1 MPDPIFA
8 DPRLASLYDTLEGER
23 PDLDAYA
30 AIVDELGARSVLD
43 VGCGTGVFALLLAD
57 RGIDATGVDPAA
69 ASLDVARSKPGADR
83 VHWVA
88 APATEL
94 PALAVD
100 LVTMTGNVAQ
110 VFVDDG
116 EWNRTLRSVRA
127 ALRPGGHLVLETRRP
142 ERAGWLEWTPE
153 LSRQT
158 VDTPHMGLVTNWVE
172 LTDVSLPLVSF
183 RWTFVFEGW
192 GEVVVSDSTLR
203 FRDRREIES
212 TLAVAGFDVL
222 DVRDAPDRP
231 GKEHVFVARAQRQS
245 N

>member
-1 MPDPIFA
+1 VPDPIFA
-8 DPRLASLYDTLEGER
+8 DPRLARLYDALEGER
-23 PDLDAYA
+23 PDLDVYA
-30 AIVDELGARSVLD
+30 AIVDELRARSVLD
-43 VGCGTGVFALLLAD
+43 IGCGTGVFALLLAD
-57 RGIDATGVDPAA
+57 RGIDVTGVDPAA

-83 VHWVA
+83 VHWVR
-88 APATEL
+88 APATDL

-127 ALRPGGHLVLETRRP
+127 ALRQGGHLVFETRRP

-158 VDTPHMGLVTNWVE
+158 VDMPRIGLVTNWVE

-183 RWTFVFEGW
+183 RWTFVLETSGD
-192 GEVVVSDSTLR
+192 VVVSDSTLR
-203 FRDRREIES
+203 FRDQQEIES
-212 TLAVAGFDVL
+212 ALAGTGFEVL

-231 GKEHVFVARAQRQS
+231 GKEHVFIAAAV
-245 N
+245 